1 MPTRR
6 RFVQALALAPL
17 AGLWRGADAAGA
29 APATRLRQRFA
40 RIEAASGGRLGV
52 SVLDLRSGM
61 HAGYRGGERFP
72 MCSTWKALAV
82 GAVLQ
87 RVDAGQERLDRRI
100 RFDARQLVS
109 WSPVTEKHVG
119 GEGMRVD
126 ALCAAALEISDN
138 TAANLLLEVLGGP
151 PAITRFARSLGDRVT
166 RLDRYETA
174 LNEATPGD
182 PRDTTA
188 PDAMAGDLQ
197 RLLLG
202 DVLHA
207 DSRARLLDWMER
219 CRTGDGKLRAGVPS
233 DWRVA
238 DKTGSGGYG
247 SSNDVGLL
255 MPPGQRPL
263 VVAVY
268 LTQTRAPEAQRQ
280 AAIAAVARAIVDTH
294 WG

>member
-1 MPTRR
+1 M
-6 RFVQALALAPL
+6 QALALAPL
-17 AGLWRGADAAGA
+17 AGLWRGAAAA
-29 APATRLRQRFA
+29 APPPLRLQRQFA

-52 SVLDLRSGM
+52 AMLDLRTGL
-61 HAGYRGGERFP
+61 HASHRGGERFP
-72 MCSTWKALAV
+72 MCSTWKVLAV
-82 GAVLQ
+82 AAMLQ

-100 RFDARQLVS
+100 RFDAHQLVS
-109 WSPVTEKHVG
+109 WSPVTERHVG

-138 TAANLLLEVLGGP
+138 TAANLLLEALGGP
-151 PAITRFARSLGDRVT
+151 AAITRFARGLDDRVT

-182 PRDTTA
+182 PCDTTA
-188 PDAMAGDLQ
+188 PDAMAGDLR

-202 DVLHA
+202 DALHA
-207 DSRARLLDWMER
+207 DSRARLLAWMEA
-219 CRTGDGKLRAGVPS
+219 CRTGDGKLRAGVPAH
-233 DWRVA
+233 WRVA

-255 MPPGQRPL
+255 MPPGQRPV

-268 LTQTRAPEAQRQ
+268 LTQTRVAEAQRH
-280 AAIAAVARAIVDTH
+280 AAIAAVARAIVDTP
-294 WG
+294 WA

>member
-1 MPTRR
+1 MLTRR
-6 RFVQALALAPL
+6 RFMQALALAPL
-17 AGLWRGADAAGA
+17 AGLWRGAAAA
-29 APATRLRQRFA
+29 APQPLRLRRQFA

-52 SVLDLRSGM
+52 AMLDLRTGL
-61 HAGYRGGERFP
+61 HASHRGGERFP
-72 MCSTWKALAV
+72 MCSTWKVLAV
-82 GAVLQ
+82 AAMLQ

-109 WSPVTEKHVG
+109 WSPVTERHVG

-138 TAANLLLEVLGGP
+138 TAANLLLEALGGP
-151 PAITRFARSLGDRVT
+151 AAITQFARGLGDRVT

-188 PDAMAGDLQ
+188 PDAMAGDLR

-202 DVLHA
+202 DALHA
-207 DSRARLLDWMER
+207 DSRARLLAWMEA
-219 CRTGDGKLRAGVPS
+219 CRTGDGQLRAGVPAH
-233 DWRVA
+233 WRVA

-255 MPPGQRPL
+255 MPPGQRPV

-268 LTQTRAPEAQRQ
+268 LTQTQVAEAQRH
-280 AAIAAVARAIVDTH
+280 AAIAAVARAIVDTP
-294 WG
+294 WA